1 MLSAGSAEADL
12 ADLVEAEEEEL
23 EVVEEDAA
31 EDDLAEPGGPCAGVP
46 GSCAVKKS
54 VAGATARGVM
64 QPSKLRLSTR
74 KFKPA
79 RKAESV
85 AAVVTLRC
93 GQ

>member
-12 ADLVEAEEEEL
+12 ADLVEAVEEEL
-23 EVVEEDAA
+23 EVVEEDAS

-46 GSCAVKKS
+46 GACASKKG

-64 QPSKLRLSTR
+64 EPSKHRFSAS

-79 RKAESV
+79 RKAKSV
-85 AAVVTLRC
+85 AALVTLRC